1 MKANE
6 GDTYPLST
14 RRTNPMTKNEVK
26 ELASCEVYQ
35 DLKDGRHDTICV
47 CGGPNGLNK
56 AMYIAKMLA
65 EKDKDGSPYYV
76 IPIED
81 KDVFIP
87 GGGWQYTFKKDKDG
101 VVRMSSME

>member
-1 MKANE
+1 
-6 GDTYPLST
+6 
-14 RRTNPMTKNEVK
+14 MTKEEAK
-26 ELASCEVYQ
+26 EMASCEVYQ

-47 CGGPNGLNK
+47 CGGPNATNK
-56 AMYIAKMLA
+56 AIYIAKMLA
-65 EKDKDGSPYYV
+65 EKDKDGDPYYV